1 MSLNFV
7 KPNLI
12 YLCYIAFGFFE
23 LMEFVRGMFLIDFII
38 KLDNYK
44 LETTQFRERK
54 ILSPEENVIELGKV
68 NYRSLSFSH
77 FVVYR
82 LYHYPAIVIAF
93 LTLLLTLLNIN
104 GLSIRFKSS
113 SRNFTYLHR
122 VRKISLES
130 LMLGITN
137 ITEKL

>member
-1 MSLNFV
+1 
-7 KPNLI
+7 
-12 YLCYIAFGFFE
+12 
-23 LMEFVRGMFLIDFII
+23 MEFVRGMFLIDFII

-82 LYHYPAIVIAF
+82 LYHYSAIVIAF
-93 LTLLLTLLNIN
+93 LTLLLALLNIN
-104 GLSIRFKSS
+104 GPSIRAL
-113 SRNFTYLHR
+113 NPVQETLLIY
-122 VRKISLES
+122 
-130 LMLGITN
+130 TA
-137 ITEKL
+137 

>member
-1 MSLNFV
+1 
-7 KPNLI
+7 
-12 YLCYIAFGFFE
+12 
-23 LMEFVRGMFLIDFII
+23 MEFVRGMFLIDFII

-93 LTLLLTLLNIN
+93 LTLLLALLNIN
-104 GLSIRFKSS
+104 GPSIRALNPVQETVFTPREKNFARVLDAWNNKYHGEALPSS
-113 SRNFTYLHR
+113 SNELILSRFFFHSNF
-122 VRKISLES
+122 
-130 LMLGITN
+130 
-137 ITEKL
+137 